1 MRHKTESLL
10 ASITL
15 ALAGLHFVLETG
27 YHFQYGQPLPA
38 LIVDYI
44 WIGLAVF
51 GGIISLR
58 VRPRSAAGLLA
69 ASWGFAAGFAWR
81 SAFGRLAQSEAD
93 RAAGNGEPLFVTY
106 VVLGALVLAFC
117 LLLWSMWL
125 TYKYVRV

>member
-10 ASITL
+10 ASIT
-15 ALAGLHFVLETG
+15 GLHFVLETG